1 MKKLYVLVMITVA
14 CIVLA
19 SCESDDQVTTY
30 INIEATEKMLNMEK
44 EEPQYSDVGD
54 ADIFDF
60 AYIKGAPKA
69 EDDYDV
75 DDIIKMYASTG
86 SFDDPQPPIAIDIE
100 NNEIYVEP
108 NIGRYGVD
116 REKERKQVND
126 TDRVLE
132 LFEQY
137 DVLEW
142 QNYYSD
148 VKDYHS
154 YEDGGSWSL
163 VVQYEDGTIEE
174 FRGEG
179 TTDITPDNYSDFMS
193 DLKSYVA
200 EHIDD

>member
-1 MKKLYVLVMITVA
+1 MKRLYVLVMTTVA

-30 INIEATEKMLNMEK
+30 INIVATEKMLNMDK

-60 AYIKGAPKA
+60 AYMKGAPKA

-100 NNEIYVEP
+100 DNEIYVEP

-137 DVLEW
+137 DVLGW

-154 YEDGGSWSL
+154 SDDGGSWSL
-163 VVQYEDGTIEE
+163 VVQSEDGRIAE
-174 FRGEG
+174 FRC
-179 TTDITPDNYSDFMS
+179 
-193 DLKSYVA
+193 
-200 EHIDD
+200 

>member
-1 MKKLYVLVMITVA
+1 MKRLYVLVMTTVA

-30 INIEATEKMLNMEK
+30 INIVATEKMLNMDK
-44 EEPQYSDVGD
+44 EDPQYSDVGD

-69 EDDYDV
+69 KDDYDV

-116 REKERKQVND
+116 RSEEHTSELQSRGHLVCRLLLEKKNRKSTRLTSDQVESM
-126 TDRVLE
+126 T
-132 LFEQY
+132 
-137 DVLEW
+137 
-142 QNYYSD
+142 
-148 VKDYHS
+148 
-154 YEDGGSWSL
+154 
-163 VVQYEDGTIEE
+163 
-174 FRGEG
+174 
-179 TTDITPDNYSDFMS
+179 
-193 DLKSYVA
+193 
-200 EHIDD
+200 

>member
-1 MKKLYVLVMITVA
+1 MF
-14 CIVLA
+14 
-19 SCESDDQVTTY
+19 
-30 INIEATEKMLNMEK
+30 
-44 EEPQYSDVGD
+44 
-54 ADIFDF
+54 DID
-60 AYIKGAPKA
+60 YIKRETKA
-69 EDDYDV
+69 EDYYDV
-75 DDIIKMYASTG
+75 DDIIKMYASKG
-86 SFDDPQPPIAIDIE
+86 SFDDPKPPIAIDIE

-126 TDRVLE
+126 TDRDLE
-132 LFEQY
+132 LFERY

-163 VVQYEDGTIEE
+163 VGQYEDGTIEE

-179 TTDITPDNYSDFMS
+179 TTDITPDNYSDLKS
-193 DLKSYVA
+193 DLKRYVA
-200 EHIDD
+200 EHIDDYMRVIY